1 MATVINLTP
10 WTEYEFRVTATN
22 TLGTGP
28 PSDPSPRVS
37 TREARESLLRQT
49 LQCV

>member
-1 MATVINLTP
+1 MATVTNLTP

-28 PSDPSPRVS
+28 PSAASPRVT
-37 TREARESLLRQT
+37 TREARESRLH
-49 LQCV
+49 